1 MNVEGRNVEGFRVVG
16 FKLPFNAE
24 QNLGLRKRPG
34 VGEFWGGLEGGSG
47 RLADTCGLVG
57 GVGG

>member
-1 MNVEGRNVEGFRVVG
+1 MNVECRNVEGFRFVG

-34 VGEFWGGLEGGSG
+34 GRGFWGGLEGGSG
-47 RLADTCGLVG
+47 
-57 GVGG
+57 